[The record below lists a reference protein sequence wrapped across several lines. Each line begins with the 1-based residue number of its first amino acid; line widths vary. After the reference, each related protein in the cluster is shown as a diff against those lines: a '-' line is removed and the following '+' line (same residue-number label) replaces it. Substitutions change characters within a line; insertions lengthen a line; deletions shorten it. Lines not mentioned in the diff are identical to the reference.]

1 MCFVK
6 ATGLFGLRKVGC
18 DISAQREITWAASG
32 EESWVTSGEEGRA
45 APLQSRAEQAASQL
59 STEASD
65 KREQSSSSWSCDVST
80 LGSGV

>member
-6 ATGLFGLRKVGC
+6 ATGFGLRNVGC
-18 DISAQREITWAASG
+18 DTGAQREITWATFG
-32 EESWVTSGEEGRA
+32 GESWVTSGEEGRA
-45 APLQSRAEQAASQL
+45 APSQSRAEQAASQL